1 MKKTLLALATA
12 AASLFALSANAQSV
26 KESDWGK
33 TSDGTPV
40 KLYTMKN
47 AKGMTVQV
55 TNFGGRIVKMLVPD
69 RNGKFDDIVLG
80 YDKVAD
86 YEADRNTFRRANR
99 QIRQQNLQRD
109 NRNRRQRIQAN
120 PQRQRRQPYPRRAK
134 RL

>member
-1 MKKTLLALATA
+1 MKKALLALATA
-12 AASLFALSANAQSV
+12 AASLFALSADAQSV

-80 YDKVAD
+80 YDKSP
-86 YEADRNTFRRANR
+86 TTRRTETHISAR
-99 QIRQQNLQRD
+99 
-109 NRNRRQRIQAN
+109 
-120 PQRQRRQPYPRRAK
+120 
-134 RL
+134 